1 MDNTNDPNGE
11 ITNSAGDFT
20 LDENGL
26 SLEYGNKDANK
37 VSFSNSGTEKFGMYL
52 FSGIYG
58 DTLQLEAK
66 KGAGIH
72 LESNNSGISIEG
84 EEISLTPT
92 DGIGAVNFGSFDEL
106 QVRTQY
112 SDGGNTSQSHMAI
125 VFDSNENTLFN
136 PTVYTEH
143 PKPLAGEGII
153 YLYNNGG
160 GDIELYAATTNTDG
174 NNWNKNK
181 IAGG

>member
-11 ITNSAGDFT
+11 ITNSAGDFR
-20 LDENGL
+20 LDEDGL
-26 SLEYGNKDANK
+26 SLEYGDKDANK
-37 VSFSNSGTEKFGMYL
+37 VSFSKSGTEKFGMYL
-52 FSGIYG
+52 FSGIFG

-66 KGAGIH
+66 NDTGIH
-72 LESNNSGISIEG
+72 LESKDDGVSIEG
-84 EEISLTPT
+84 EEISFTPT
-92 DGIGAVNFGSFDEL
+92 DSIGAVNFGAFDEV

-112 SDGGNTSQSHMAI
+112 SDGGNTSQSHMAL
-125 VFDSNENTLFN
+125 VFDSNDDTLSGG
-136 PTVYTEH
+136 TVYTEH

-153 YLYNNGG
+153 YLYDNGS

-174 NNWNKNK
+174 NDWNKNK